1 MKDNI
6 ATEGN
11 MFKSEVLS
19 QKLDENTPHHTDET
33 PIPSRKCVVVGGTSL
48 AVSCAEQIQ
57 SAGHIIQAVLSTDSV
72 LQTWAEQ
79 QGIDWV
85 NSVEELQE
93 HIQLQPVDWLFSI
106 VNPLILPASL
116 IKQIRGGAFN
126 YHDSP
131 LPRYAGSHATSWAL
145 LAREI
150 AYAISW
156 HCIEGAVNGGNIAV
170 QWPVSIEEQDTA
182 FLLNLKCYQAAQK
195 GFNELLTALSH
206 DTLITYPQNLSQ
218 RRFYALSH
226 RPEAGGYL
234 CWKQPGE
241 VLSALVRAL
250 DFGENDANPLGYPK
264 LLLKQ
269 DTVRISWL
277 QRLGTC
283 SGEKPGTLIRVEEE
297 GWQVSTGSE
306 DVRIGGFS
314 TLEGQLL
321 SVRELTEI
329 SELQPGEQLPLISPQ
344 QAQNIKNTLQ
354 KFAPDEPFWCQR
366 LTGWQPSH
374 LPFDIS
380 HKTAEPRW
388 AISPWQSAFSQKSQ
402 EATWKTLL
410 QAFVIYLTR
419 LTQQTVCQVGWYV
432 GANEEL
438 SNMASMVPMTVE
450 AEFNKPW
457 SEVVVAV
464 DNELAL
470 LAQHGTYSRDLFSR
484 FPALS
489 VIPELRTCYPW
500 PIAVSVVPDSR
511 LGDQERSSEL
521 LTFQINT
528 QGGFRW
534 IYDENRLD
542 TAVILRMS
550 EHLQQLLSLEKTNE
564 AIPIGQLNLLSET
577 ERMLLLK
584 TWNAT
589 AMPYP
594 EDLYIHQLFEQQ
606 VAKTPEATALVY
618 ENQSLSYAELNTRA
632 NRLAHQLIA
641 LGVEPDQ
648 RVAICVSRSPAM
660 VVGLLAVLKAGGA
673 YVSLDPSYPVER
685 LAYMLN
691 DAAPVVLLT
700 QSVLADSSKH
710 AFSAADYTI
719 VLLDAPDAAQVE
731 QPDHNPEPQTLGL
744 TSRHPAY
751 IIYTSGSTGLPKGV
765 EMPQAGLLN
774 LLQWHRQSPSQPAG
788 NGKTLQFAALGFDVA
803 FQEIFT
809 TLCEGGCL
817 VLINES
823 LRRQPEQ
830 LLRLISQQRIDRI
843 FLPYIALQHLAEAA
857 SHSGEDFSC
866 LAHIVTAGEQL
877 RITPAIQ
884 RFLQRAEG
892 CRLHNH
898 YGPTESHVTTAYIL
912 DQDPN
917 RWPTLPPIG
926 RPIANNR
933 IYILDTCGQPV
944 PLGGLGEIYIAGQ
957 GVARGYLNRPELT
970 AERFLADP
978 FSDKPDA
985 RMYRTGDLA
994 RYLPDGNLEF

>member
-1 MKDNI
+1 
-6 ATEGN
+6 
-11 MFKSEVLS
+11 
-19 QKLDENTPHHTDET
+19 
-33 PIPSRKCVVVGGTSL
+33 
-48 AVSCAEQIQ
+48 
-57 SAGHIIQAVLSTDSV
+57 
-72 LQTWAEQ
+72 
-79 QGIDWV
+79 
-85 NSVEELQE
+85 
-93 HIQLQPVDWLFSI
+93 
-106 VNPLILPASL
+106 
-116 IKQIRGGAFN
+116 
-126 YHDSP
+126 
-131 LPRYAGSHATSWAL
+131 
-145 LAREI
+145 
-150 AYAISW
+150 
-156 HCIEGAVNGGNIAV
+156 
-170 QWPVSIEEQDTA
+170 
-182 FLLNLKCYQAAQK
+182 
-195 GFNELLTALSH
+195 
-206 DTLITYPQNLSQ
+206 
-218 RRFYALSH
+218 
-226 RPEAGGYL
+226 
-234 CWKQPGE
+234 
-241 VLSALVRAL
+241 
-250 DFGENDANPLGYPK
+250 
-264 LLLKQ
+264 
-269 DTVRISWL
+269 
-277 QRLGTC
+277 
-283 SGEKPGTLIRVEEE
+283 
-297 GWQVSTGSE
+297 
-306 DVRIGGFS
+306 
-314 TLEGQLL
+314 
-321 SVRELTEI
+321 
-329 SELQPGEQLPLISPQ
+329 
-344 QAQNIKNTLQ
+344 
-354 KFAPDEPFWCQR
+354 
-366 LTGWQPSH
+366 
-374 LPFDIS
+374 
-380 HKTAEPRW
+380 
-388 AISPWQSAFSQKSQ
+388 
-402 EATWKTLL
+402 
-410 QAFVIYLTR
+410 
-419 LTQQTVCQVGWYV
+419 
-432 GANEEL
+432 
-438 SNMASMVPMTVE
+438 
-450 AEFNKPW
+450 
-457 SEVVVAV
+457 
-464 DNELAL
+464 
-470 LAQHGTYSRDLFSR
+470 
-484 FPALS
+484 
-489 VIPELRTCYPW
+489 
-500 PIAVSVVPDSR
+500 
-511 LGDQERSSEL
+511 
-521 LTFQINT
+521 
-528 QGGFRW
+528 
-534 IYDENRLD
+534 
-542 TAVILRMS
+542 
-550 EHLQQLLSLEKTNE
+550 
-564 AIPIGQLNLLSET
+564 
-577 ERMLLLK
+577 
-584 TWNAT
+584 
-589 AMPYP
+589 
-594 EDLYIHQLFEQQ
+594 
-606 VAKTPEATALVY
+606 Y

-944 PLGGLGEIYIAGQ
+944 P
-957 GVARGYLNRPELT
+957 
-970 AERFLADP
+970 
-978 FSDKPDA
+978 
-985 RMYRTGDLA
+985 
-994 RYLPDGNLEF
+994 